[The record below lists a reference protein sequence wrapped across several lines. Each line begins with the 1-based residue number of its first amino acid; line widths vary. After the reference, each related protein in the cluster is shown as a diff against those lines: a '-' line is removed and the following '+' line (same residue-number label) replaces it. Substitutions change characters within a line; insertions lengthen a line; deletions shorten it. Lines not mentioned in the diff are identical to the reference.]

1 MTKLKQVL
9 KHHGIDAANLDVL
22 FGHGREAVQGLMTDG
37 NSAVELWRRLRL
49 AAGEIGYWPVIL
61 GGDADLDQH
70 NESFRMMS
78 EDSGRGSAM
87 DIIAA
92 GMKVDVTA
100 WLTDRAAGAEAS
112 AHSASAPPCAT
123 RTDPAHDEWPTE
135 DLAMHHFTLPV
146 DPEHGGPLSRV
157 YVALVPTVIG
167 WQVPAYLR
175 FGGWNGCPAP
185 EYHVAMLKHWRHTYG
200 AEVVGLGGEVLELAV
215 ARPPNDRNAALRLTR
230 EQFVYCPD
238 VIRHG
243 TGSIQTRAAMLLGAT
258 AWSFWW
264 E

>member
-1 MTKLKQVL
+1 MSKLKQVL

-22 FGHGREAVQGLMTDG
+22 FGHGREAVQGLLTDG
-37 NSAVELWRRLRL
+37 ASAVELWRRLRQ

-61 GGDADLDQH
+61 GGDADFDQH
-70 NESFRMMS
+70 NESFRIIS
-78 EDSGRGSAM
+78 EESGPASGQGTSCRSAM
-87 DIIAA
+87 EIIAA
-92 GMKVDVTA
+92 GMKLDVRS
-100 WLTDRAAGAEAS
+100 WLTDRAAAGESSGTAVA
-112 AHSASAPPCAT
+112 AA
-123 RTDPAHDEWPTE
+123 DDDEWPAE

-157 YVALVPTVIG
+157 YVGLTPTVIG
-167 WQVPAYLR
+167 WQTPAYLR

-185 EYHVAMLKHWRHTYG
+185 EHHVAMLKHWRQAYG

-215 ARPPNDRNAALRLTR
+215 SRPPRDRSAALRLAR
-230 EQFVYCPD
+230 EQLVYCPS

-243 TGSIQTRAAMLLGAT
+243 TGSLHTRAAMLLGAT